1 MSAGEL
7 APHPVSGDLELVAL
21 APSDMP
27 AAQQALTAWCDHKIR
42 TLSDELKEI
51 EDHRLIATANGWK
64 MASLTSRINLTA
76 RRVTYYEKLKAAV
89 EAGYLIVPNMP
100 VDVLAVRVKREK
112 PLYASSE
119 YEGSSKF
126 NVTPQILPP
135 GEGRYVDDRVFTRDA
150 SHAVS
155 TKDGG
160 TTVKS
165 LHIADS
171 YDEPDFPWTAVKPAV
186 LDATARAMAL
196 KLFDQIG
203 VVSNTSGR
211 DPIMVGQ
218 LLDPRGQR
226 RCATFFLAW
235 WLNTADL

>member
-1 MSAGEL
+1 VSAGEL
-7 APHPVSGDLELVAL
+7 APNPVSGDLELVAL

-42 TLSDELKEI
+42 TLGDELKEI

-100 VDVLAVRVKREK
+100 VDVLAVRVKRAT
-112 PLYASSE
+112 PRHAIAS
-119 YEGSSKF
+119 YEGSTNF
-126 NVTPQILPP
+126 NAEPQLLPA
-135 GEGRYVDDRVFTRDA
+135 GEGRYVDDRVFTRDISYVA
-150 SHAVS
+150 TDQAGKS
-155 TKDGG
+155 TKVDRYV
-160 TTVKS
+160 T
-165 LHIADS
+165 DQ
-171 YDEPDFPWTAVKPAV
+171 YDEPDFPWAAVKPAV

-196 KLFDQIG
+196 KIFDQIG
-203 VVSNTSGR
+203 VVTNTSGR

>member
-1 MSAGEL
+1 MATEIDTP
-7 APHPVSGDLELVAL
+7 ASGDLELVAL

-42 TLSDELKEI
+42 TLGEELKEI

-112 PLYASSE
+112 PKFASSE
-119 YEGSSKF
+119 YDHSFKF
-126 NVTPQILPP
+126 NAAPQLLPA
-135 GEGRYVDDRVFTRDA
+135 GEGRYVDNRVVTRDD
-150 SHAVS
+150 SYQVS
-155 TKDGG
+155 DGKGG
-160 TTVKS
+160 TTMKP
-165 LHIADS
+165 LHIADA
-171 YDEPDFPWTAVKPAV
+171 YDEPDFPWAAVKPAV

-196 KLFDQIG
+196 KIFDQIG
-203 VVSNTSGR
+203 VVTNTSGR